1 LVPENKCST
10 GHNIGDRGLT
20 NSGKRKCITIGINC
34 VPIIGDGV
42 CYVVNMR
49 VIAYLP
55 RKENTSSETKEKET
69 F

>member
-1 LVPENKCST
+1 VTERTHKLGQKKMYY
-10 GHNIGDRGLT
+10 NIYV
-20 NSGKRKCITIGINC
+20 GINC

-42 CYVVNMR
+42 CDLVNIH